1 MVKPETVIVWHR
13 KGFRLYWS
21 WKSRPRQGRPSVST
35 ELQEMIR
42 RMSAANPGW
51 GAPRIHGELGKLGI
65 QVSET
70 TAVAKYRVVLQVSNA
85 DKFVAERLSC
95 VLRLPTQKGCR

>member
-70 TAVAKYRVVLQVSNA
+70 TAVAKYRVRHRRRPRRPGVPS
-85 DKFVAERLSC
+85 
-95 VLRLPTQKGCR
+95 